1 MNRRLLAA
9 LVLVELIV
17 VALSAHRYGNGGV
30 LSTLGALILAPL
42 AVVSTAFAGRRIAGP
57 RFGVFAATV
66 YVALPVIGDAYALS
80 TYRSTFLH
88 RAEPW
93 LLGLHATGWLAV
105 AILVALGLAL
115 LPEIALPAVGI
126 ALAIVAV
133 VCYGTD
139 DLSAIRLGLHETAW
153 SIAAAEWFLIAG
165 VLGVAWRSWRVGI
178 GFAGVV
184 VFWLLRAA
192 HGGYDDAAFW
202 RELAPAATAA
212 ALLLSSPVLLLPR
225 LRLAPSPTRA
235 Q

>member
-9 LVLVELIV
+9 LVLAELVV
-17 VALSAHRYGNGGV
+17 VAVSAHRYGTGGF
-30 LSTLGALILAPL
+30 LPTAGALVLAPL
-42 AVVSTAFAGRRIAGP
+42 AVVSTAFAGRRLAGP
-57 RFGVFAATV
+57 RFGELAAVV
-66 YVALPVIGDAYALS
+66 YVALPGIGDAYALS
-80 TYRSTFLH
+80 TYRSTYLH

-93 LLGLHATGWLAV
+93 LLGLHSTGWLAV
-105 AILVALGLAL
+105 TILVALGLAL

-126 ALAIVAV
+126 ALTIVAL

-165 VLGVAWRSWRVGI
+165 VLGTAWRSWRFGI

-192 HGGYDDAAFW
+192 HAGYDDAAFW
-202 RELAPAATAA
+202 RELAPATTAA
-212 ALLLSSPVLLLPR
+212 ALLLSAPVLLLPR

-235 Q
+235 R